1 MSEVLLWNELKRK
14 KMLGY
19 DCDRQRP
26 IDEYIVDF
34 YCKALMLAIEID
46 GESHNSEEADVR
58 DKVRQKRLESLGVRF
73 LRFTD
78 SDVKQNMDGVLHAI
92 RNWISKNEKALS
104 RAESGTLQIRKFV
117 PQNESGEKHAP

>member
-1 MSEVLLWNELKRK
+1 
-14 KMLGY
+14 
-19 DCDRQRP
+19 
-26 IDEYIVDF
+26 
-34 YCKALMLAIEID
+34 MLAIEID